1 LARLYSAVTG
11 KLRQTKGVPAWS
23 SFSYFFGPLVAF
35 AGLGIMVLILRWAF
49 ARGGSVVERAPK
61 SGNPDEYGMLVPIA
75 SPSNYI
81 EGELLRRSLVDA
93 GLRASLAQTN
103 DGPRIMVWPKDVE
116 VAKQVLKK
124 AAG

>member
-1 LARLYSAVTG
+1 
-11 KLRQTKGVPAWS
+11 
-23 SFSYFFGPLVAF
+23 
-35 AGLGIMVLILRWAF
+35 
-49 ARGGSVVERAPK
+49 
-61 SGNPDEYGMLVPIA
+61 VPIA

-81 EGELLRRSLVDA
+81 EGEVLRRSLVDA

>member
-1 LARLYSAVTG
+1 M
-11 KLRQTKGVPAWS
+11 PAWN

-35 AGLGIMVLILRWAF
+35 SGLGIMVIILRWAF
-49 ARGGSVVERAPK
+49 ARGSSVVERPAK
-61 SGNPDEYGMLVPIA
+61 SGSPDEYGMLVPVA
-75 SPSNYI
+75 SPGNYI
-81 EGELLRRSLVDA
+81 EGEVLRRSLVDA

-116 VAKQVLKK
+116 SAKKILKK

>member
-1 LARLYSAVTG
+1 M
-11 KLRQTKGVPAWS
+11 PAWN

-35 AGLGIMVLILRWAF
+35 SGLGIMVLILRWAF
-49 ARGGSVVERAPK
+49 ARGGSVVERPAK

-81 EGELLRRSLVDA
+81 EGEVLRRSLVDA
-93 GLRASLAQTN
+93 GIKASLAQTN
-103 DGPRIMVWPKDVE
+103 DGPRIMVWPRDVE
-116 VAKQVLKK
+116 SAKKLLKK

>member
-1 LARLYSAVTG
+1 
-11 KLRQTKGVPAWS
+11 
-23 SFSYFFGPLVAF
+23 
-35 AGLGIMVLILRWAF
+35 MVLILRWAF
-49 ARGGSVVERAPK
+49 ARGGSVVERAAK
-61 SGNPDEYGMLVPIA
+61 SGNPDEYGMLVPVA

-81 EGELLRRSLVDA
+81 EGEVLRRSLIDA

-116 VAKQVLKK
+116 SAKKILKK

>member
-1 LARLYSAVTG
+1 MAFSA
-11 KLRQTKGVPAWS
+11 
-23 SFSYFFGPLVAF
+23 
-35 AGLGIMVLILRWAF
+35 LGIMVLILRWAF
-49 ARGGSVVERAPK
+49 ARGGSVVVRAPK

-81 EGELLRRSLVDA
+81 EGEVLRRSLVDA

>member
-1 LARLYSAVTG
+1 M
-11 KLRQTKGVPAWS
+11 PAWS

-35 AGLGIMVLILRWAF
+35 SALGVMVLILRWAF

-81 EGELLRRSLVDA
+81 EGEVLRRSLVDA

-103 DGPRIMVWPKDVE
+103 DGPRIMVWPKAVE
-116 VAKQVLKK
+116 AAKQVLKK

>member
-1 LARLYSAVTG
+1 MAFSA
-11 KLRQTKGVPAWS
+11 LGV
-23 SFSYFFGPLVAF
+23 
-35 AGLGIMVLILRWAF
+35 MVLILRWAF
-49 ARGGSVVERAPK
+49 ARGGSVVERAAK

-81 EGELLRRSLVDA
+81 EGEVLRRSLVDA